1 MSVIAVLKQEWNRAS
16 SDPGI
21 LCLLA
26 PECNCSQNQLL
37 LQHKCTY
44 TQMNCGTDFRKY
56 QSPEVTTSLKLGL
69 RMTKKSVCLCPDM
82 FHPSWGVTKAS
93 STLLTYV
100 NEIKQTLETT
110 TGSSP
115 HVSWGIWSFSHYLI
129 LTWLPIQNTK
139 TESRDIFQSFLMRDL
154 PM

>member
-1 MSVIAVLKQEWNRAS
+1 
-16 SDPGI
+16 
-21 LCLLA
+21 
-26 PECNCSQNQLL
+26 
-37 LQHKCTY
+37 
-44 TQMNCGTDFRKY
+44 MNCGTDFRKY

-115 HVSWGIWSFSHYLI
+115 HVS
-129 LTWLPIQNTK
+129 
-139 TESRDIFQSFLMRDL
+139 
-154 PM
+154 